1 MFAIRKKIHKTTHH
15 VISCTLYLKRI
26 SDRDQVVTVSPWR
39 RRSRS
44 SPRRPRRRRAASRRA
59 TRARPAPRS
68 AARRTASRTPA
79 PAPAPP
85 PSARRRPPAG
95 RTPGCRA
102 GASWDADAKVAKVS
116 HLVPGALSEERRV
129 VALLAPGDLHGGL
142 KLVDEGP
149 VADRTMPPRRAKIL
163 KIKLVNCPV
172 PSLGAPG
179 AALREP

>member
-149 VADRTMPPRRAKIL
+149 VADLGSGTRKREAQ
-163 KIKLVNCPV
+163 IKLPKLVRALGPRAPRL
-172 PSLGAPG
+172 PS
-179 AALREP
+179 